1 MRGYKLYEYV
11 VMIVAVILILGA
23 SVVAV
28 IQTIGRAKER
38 KEKVAWIKKA
48 KAYENAPVKEVI
60 IHDSIIVEKTV
71 YLKPKPTYHEPAKP
85 SVSSRDSI
93 SQACTSEYSVPVKF
107 TEKGL
112 TWRFLA
118 TYQIK
123 DCFVETM
130 EISDAVLPKEI
141 IIRTKSVDTCVSKP
155 PLYIPK
161 SHWGLFGGANINSFK
176 RFPGLDLNIIYM
188 YKDKWG
194 LYGGVAYIN
203 PNKAVS
209 DAMGDVSIWNNM
221 YLRVGGMIYFK

>member
-1 MRGYKLYEYV
+1 MSKFSFTQKV
-11 VMIVAVILILGA
+11 IVIAVLILLLG
-23 SVVAV
+23 SLTFAV
-28 IQTIGRAKER
+28 IQTIGKSKWQKNAGDWKTNYY
-38 KEKVAWIKKA
+38 ACM
-48 KAYENAPVKEVI
+48 NAPVKEVV
-60 IHDSIIVEKTV
+60 IHDSIVVNKIV
-71 YLKPKPTYHEPAKP
+71 YIPLKPVTYEAKTDTLEKP
-85 SVSSRDSI
+85 
-93 SQACTSEYSVPVKF
+93 CT
-107 TEKGL
+107 
-112 TWRFLA
+112 A
-118 TYQIK
+118 TYTDVYRFTQGEDFGRFRFK
-123 DCFVETM
+123 FSVTDCRVEGM
-130 EISDAVLPKEI
+130 EVSEAVWPKEI
-141 IIRTKSVDTCVSKP
+141 VIRTKQVDTCISKP